1 MNILSFKKLCLIFG
15 ATLLFTGT
23 SIAQGDAEDQRTSF
37 GIRAGVNFQ
46 NINGKDGSGDKLEN
60 ELATRFHVG
69 VQADIP
75 IAPEFYFQPGLLFT
89 TKGAK
94 NETINL
100 EQPAPSDL
108 NISYLE
114 LPLNFLYK
122 PMLGN
127 GHLLLGVGPYV
138 AYGIGGKA
146 KFEGGGTT
154 LTQDVKFD
162 NTVTLPEVT
171 EDYYVR
177 PFDAGAN
184 LFVGYQFVNGL
195 FFQLNT
201 QLGLMNINPD
211 FEGVPEND
219 SAYKNTGFGLSVGYG
234 F

>member
-1 MNILSFKKLCLIFG
+1 MNTQIFKKGCLIIGSAFLLATLSF
-15 ATLLFTGT
+15 
-23 SIAQGDAEDQRTSF
+23 AQGDEGGTSF

-46 NINGKDGSGDKLEN
+46 NINGKDFADNKLEN
-60 ELATRFHVG
+60 NLATRFHVG

-75 IAPEFYFQPGLLFT
+75 IAPEFYFQPGLLFV

-94 NETINL
+94 SEDIIL
-100 EQPAPSDL
+100 EQTIKSDI
-108 NISYLE
+108 NIAYIE

-138 AYGIGGKA
+138 AYGVGGKA
-146 KFEGGGTT
+146 KYEGGGVSD
-154 LTQDVKFD
+154 TQDVKFD
-162 NTVTLPEVT
+162 KDVTLLQSAG
-171 EDYYVR
+171 DFYVR

-184 LFVGYQFVNGL
+184 LFVGYQFANNL

-201 QLGLMNINPD
+201 QLGLLDINPNYSD
-211 FEGVPEND
+211 VPD
-219 SAYKNTGFGLSVGYG
+219 DKTSYKNTGFGLSLGYS